1 MHSLH
6 KKWKFSIQ
14 DFFNKCDRIRSFLVR
29 FTEEI
34 PNKKPESFSNRFLEQ
49 LFCRAESMF
58 APASIKKNSTTEFLQ
73 NFING
78 FSWKLFQIFK
88 SPLRNLARN
97 LFLVA
102 LQTAGLRLPIWFK
115 AKFSK
120 RLEELIFGT
129 RNP

>member
-6 KKWKFSIQ
+6 TKWKFSIK
-14 DFFNKCDRIRSFLVR
+14 DFFSKCDRIRSFLVT

-34 PNKKPESFSNRFLEQ
+34 PNKKPDGFSNRFLEQ

-88 SPLRNLARN
+88 SPLRNLARS
-97 LFLVA
+97 LFLEA
-102 LQTAGLRLPIWFK
+102 LQTAGLRLPVWFK

-120 RLEELIFGT
+120 LLEELLFGT

>member
-6 KKWKFSIQ
+6 TKWTFSIK
-14 DFFNKCDRIRSFLVR
+14 DFFSKCDRIRSFLVT

-34 PNKKPESFSNRFLEQ
+34 PNKKPDGFSNRFLEQ

-88 SPLRNLARN
+88 SPLRNLARS
-97 LFLVA
+97 LFLEA
-102 LQTAGLRLPIWFK
+102 LQTAGLRLPVWFK

-120 RLEELIFGT
+120 LLEELLFGT

>member
-6 KKWKFSIQ
+6 TKWKFSIK
-14 DFFNKCDRIRSFLVR
+14 DFFSKCDRIRSFLVT

-34 PNKKPESFSNRFLEQ
+34 PNKKPEGFSNRFLEQ

-88 SPLRNLARN
+88 SPFKKFGKEFVFSSIANSRVTPAS
-97 LFLVA
+97 LV
-102 LQTAGLRLPIWFK
+102 
-115 AKFSK
+115 
-120 RLEELIFGT
+120 
-129 RNP
+129 